1 VTFGPG
7 KIRVSRRTIVIGRR
21 SGAETFDPRGQIM
34 DAKPTTDPTDARA
47 AAVKRLQARR
57 DFATH
62 VVTYLVVNVGLVLI
76 WFVTGHGYFW
86 PGWVLGGWA
95 IGVALHAWEV
105 YGRRAISEED
115 IVHEMNRHRGG
126 GG

>member
-1 VTFGPG
+1 MCRDGRSSKGAGPEP
-7 KIRVSRRTIVIGRR
+7 RPSTREDTVI
-21 SGAETFDPRGQIM
+21 T
-34 DAKPTTDPTDARA
+34 DANPTTGPTDDRA
-47 AAVKRLQARR
+47 AAVKRLQAKR

-62 VVTYLVVNVGLVLI
+62 LVTYLVINAGLVLI

-115 IVHEMNRHRGG
+115 IVHEMNRRRGG
-126 GG
+126 GR

>member
-1 VTFGPG
+1 MTA
-7 KIRVSRRTIVIGRR
+7 RWRARSRPSTHEDTVITDTNPT
-21 SGAETFDPRGQIM
+21 ADP
-34 DAKPTTDPTDARA
+34 ADARA

-62 VVTYLVVNVGLVLI
+62 LVTYLVVNAGLVLI

-95 IGVALHAWEV
+95 IAVALHAWEV

-115 IVHEMNRHRGG
+115 IVREMTRRGG
-126 GG
+126 AG